1 MNGKGLWIAAA
12 ALVVGACDNPTGSGD
27 EAWMEVAAVGEDGGA
42 SRSVSPS
49 ESGARSQQSSASG
62 TVSFDARVYVQ
73 TAAGAWLELTDG
85 AAESVSVDAAGQS
98 ESRAFASERV
108 EAGSY
113 SRVRV
118 VFEDVDAQVNGS
130 IQIGTGL
137 LSGAVSVDLQ
147 GDNQVVVEREVNVT
161 ARTAATTRLLVNLN
175 ADAWLSRA
183 NAQTKTVSEAEF
195 ASAVA
200 VTAR

>member
-42 SRSVSPS
+42 SRSVAPS
-49 ESGARSQQSSASG
+49 ESGTRAQQSSASG

-73 TAAGAWLELTDG
+73 TSAGAWLELTDG

-200 VTAR
+200 VMAR

>member
-12 ALVVGACDNPTGSGD
+12 AVVLGACENVAGPGD
-27 EAWMEVAAVGEDGGA
+27 EARMEVAAVGEDGSA
-42 SRSVSPS
+42 SRSTSSS
-49 ESGARSQQSSASG
+49 ESGTRSQQSSASG
-62 TVSFDARVYVQ
+62 TVTFDARVYVQ
-73 TAAGAWLELTDG
+73 TTAGAWLELTQG
-85 AAESVSVDAAGQS
+85 AAESVTVDAAGQS
-98 ESRAFASERV
+98 ESRAFASKRL

-118 VFEDVDAQVNGS
+118 VFEEVDAQVNGS

-137 LSGAVSVDLQ
+137 LSGAVTVDLQ
-147 GDNQVVVEREVNVT
+147 SDNQVVVEREVNVT

-175 ADAWLSRA
+175 ADAWLNRA

>member
-1 MNGKGLWIAAA
+1 MNGKGVWIAAA
-12 ALVVGACDNPTGSGD
+12 LVLGACENTAGPGD
-27 EAWMEVAAVGEDGGA
+27 GAWMEVAAVGEDGGA
-42 SRSVSPS
+42 ARSVSPG
-49 ESGARSQQSSASG
+49 ETRSQQTSASG

-73 TAAGAWLELTDG
+73 TSAGAWLELTDG
-85 AAESVSVDAAGQS
+85 AAESVTVDAAGQS
-98 ESRAFASERV
+98 ESRAFASERL

-118 VFEDVDAQVNGS
+118 VFEQVDAQVNGS

-137 LSGAVSVDLQ
+137 LSGAVTVDLQ

-175 ADAWLSRA
+175 ADAWLNRA

-200 VTAR
+200 VVAR

>member
-1 MNGKGLWIAAA
+1 MNGKGVWIAAA
-12 ALVVGACDNPTGSGD
+12 LALGACDNTAGPGD
-27 EAWMEVAAVGEDGGA
+27 AAWMEVAAVGEDGGA
-42 SRSVSPS
+42 PRNVSPN
-49 ESGARSQQSSASG
+49 EPDTRSQQSSASG

-73 TAAGAWLELTDG
+73 TSAGAWLELTDG
-85 AAESVSVDAAGQS
+85 AAESVTVDASGHG
-98 ESRAFASERV
+98 ESRTFASERL

-130 IQIGTGL
+130 VQIGTGL
-137 LSGAVSVDLQ
+137 LSGAVTVDMQ
-147 GDNQVVVEREVNVT
+147 SDNQVVVEREVNVT